1 MLLSKV
7 VQHLLEKN
15 DQQIWNHFWNFEKS
29 VSYKEWRFITQ
40 KLHNYDETFKM
51 FPWKTVVSY
60 EENSAPGYKRSKGQ
74 LTILFSCNI
83 AGKKKLK
90 FSFIVK
96 LKIPIGVQKYSSSDT
111 SSMVQQLKMQ
121 LNRLRNFMK
130 IFYWIFPTVKS
141 FLIKKVT
148 KMDSVLT
155 TLMKRNLRVTD
166 EGGEMLE
173 KLKKWN
179 LKMLFTGAQAWE
191 KIAQNTRVSVRKVTW
206 SGKTNGR

>member
-1 MLLSKV
+1 MLLSKAV
-7 VQHLLEKN
+7 SSISVRKN

-29 VSYKEWRFITQ
+29 VPYKEWRFITQ
-40 KLHNYDETFKM
+40 KLHNYDETCKSFKM
-51 FPWKTVVSY
+51 FPWKAVVSY

-83 AGKKKLK
+83 TGKHKLK

-96 LKIPIGVQKYSSSDT
+96 LKTKPTGLQKYSSNDT

-121 LNRLRNFMK
+121 LNRLRNFLK

-141 FLIKKVT
+141 FLIKKIVE
-148 KMDSVLT
+148 KNSDLT
-155 TLMKRNLRVTD
+155 TLTKRNLRVTD
-166 EGGEMLE
+166 GGEILE

-179 LKMLFTGAQAWE
+179 LRMLFTGQP
-191 KIAQNTRVSVRKVTW
+191 KVGRK
-206 SGKTNGR
+206 